1 MNAKHV
7 ALFLFSGCIV
17 ILSLVLVRY
26 YYRQNEQ
33 LMHQQAATL
42 FVDMLKGEF
51 EKKKKE
57 LDLPVFSFQQT
68 ATDTVSLSIR
78 IKTAKG
84 ERKYK
89 VDPEKSRR
97 NISPYM
103 NERFL
108 SSVVCEKN
116 PLLVDSL
123 QVLWGK
129 VIREHWID
137 ALSSIHL
144 LSTDLYGNTTSMV
157 SLASCHS
164 SFYQAVF
171 TSYIGCRCEVE
182 VKGVLHYSWWTVC
195 LYQYAPFLWIII
207 GSILAVVLFHL
218 FYLLTHRPPKI
229 KVIEKEIPSDDIV
242 EREVIREVVI
252 EKEVIKWVKSS
263 ESKKGCSY
271 QLHPE
276 LFFDPQKQVLL
287 WNGEEIFLAPQ
298 SCVILK
304 LFLDAPDYTMSDEE
318 ILKGIWGNDKAATTK
333 RFTVAYSRLCA
344 FLERVNCPVAFKR
357 VGSNQYRMLFID
369 NQ

>member
-17 ILSLVLVRY
+17 VLSLVLVRY

-33 LMHQQAATL
+33 SMHQQAESL
-42 FVDMLKGEF
+42 FVDILKSEF

-68 ATDTVSLSIR
+68 ATDTVALSIR
-78 IKTAKG
+78 VKTATG
-84 ERKYK
+84 EREYN
-89 VDPEKSRR
+89 VDPEKSRK
-97 NISPYM
+97 NISSYM

-116 PLLVDSL
+116 PLLVDSI
-123 QVLWGK
+123 QARWSEA
-129 VIREHWID
+129 IRAHRID
-137 ALSSIHL
+137 AFSSVHL
-144 LSTDLYGNTTSMV
+144 LATDLYGNTTSMV
-157 SLASCHS
+157 SLANCHPS
-164 SFYQAVF
+164 SFQAVF

-182 VKGVLHYSWWTVC
+182 VKGVLHYSWWAVC
-195 LYQYAPFLWIII
+195 LYRCAPFLWIII
-207 GSILAVVLFHL
+207 GSILVVVLFHL

-229 KVIEKEIPSDDIV
+229 KVIEKE
-242 EREVIREVVI
+242 
-252 EKEVIKWVKSS
+252 VIKWVKGF
-263 ESKKGCSY
+263 ENKKGYSY
-271 QLHPE
+271 QLRPE

-287 WNGEEIFLAPQ
+287 WNGKEVLLAPQ

-318 ILKGIWGNDKAATTK
+318 ILKGIWGNDKTATMK
-333 RFTVAYSRLCA
+333 RFTVTYSRLCIS
-344 FLERVNCPVAFKR
+344 LGKVNCPVTFKR